1 MIKLSLLTIALFSA
15 MSVQAAY
22 VVKIP
27 MEQNLGG
34 SLPVNSIAFV
44 GGIGGGSTTPA
55 TPDPKPEEQEAKP
68 ERKLVATLSFSP
80 VVGETNIFT
89 ADQQNGFV
97 LQTSTFVLKDALK
110 HNQSYYITNN
120 GNECK
125 YNADVCTMNMNCVYS
140 KSSLTGAYTILSI
153 SPNQAKACLN
163 VVTNH
168 FTGTKSL
175 SNVTIYDNPKTE

>member
-1 MIKLSLLTIALFSA
+1 MIKLSLLTIALFS
-15 MSVQAAY
+15 SISIQAAY
-22 VVKIP
+22 VIKMP
-27 MEQNLGG
+27 LEQKLGG
-34 SLPVNSIAFV
+34 HMQDNSIAFV
-44 GGIGGGSTTPA
+44 GGIGSGSTPPVTPE
-55 TPDPKPEEQEAKP
+55 PEPKPEVKP
-68 ERKLVATLSFSP
+68 ERKLVATLNFST
-80 VVGETNIFT
+80 VSGETNIFT

-97 LQTSTFVLKDALK
+97 LQTSTFVLKGALK
-110 HNQSYYITNN
+110 HDQNYYITNN

-140 KSSLTGAYTILSI
+140 KSGLTGAYTILSI
-153 SPNQAKACLN
+153 SPSQAKACLN